1 MSERFLSKRP
11 IRAIGWAFFLLT
23 LVFSI
28 PAESV
33 LTQQGEPSHE
43 TAHDHGVSSSQPAGP
58 QWEGSLEGIAFSD
71 RNHHVA
77 GILVLLIGLTEL
89 REALAITLL
98 AWLRFL
104 LPAAMLSAG
113 SLLMVWSDHD
123 AWPIGSLNLT
133 ETFSGTDHEILQ
145 HKIYGILSLTV
156 GLIELLRRAG
166 LLHHTF
172 WNVPLP
178 AFAVIGGLML
188 FLHRHGIHPSTQA
201 IALNHAVM
209 GTMAIVAGS
218 CKLISA
224 RAASPSNP
232 AGLSRWKLTWV
243 GFILLIGLQLLF
255 YSE

>member
-1 MSERFLSKRP
+1 MFERVFPGRL
-11 IRAIGWAFFLLT
+11 ILTGWAFFLPIIFLI
-23 LVFSI
+23 LVAG
-28 PAESV
+28 PVAAQHGGV
-33 LTQQGEPSHE
+33 THE
-43 TAHDHGVSSSQPAGP
+43 TVHDHRVSSIHAAGP

-89 REALAITLL
+89 REAFAITLL

-104 LPAAMLSAG
+104 LPAALLSAG

-123 AWPIGSLNLT
+123 AWPIGSLNLA

-145 HKIYGILSLTV
+145 HKIYGILALAV
-156 GLIELLRRAG
+156 GLIEWLRRAG
-166 LLHHTF
+166 RLHHTF
-172 WNVPLP
+172 WNIPLP

-188 FLHRHGIHPSTQA
+188 FLHSHGIHPSAQA

-218 CKLISA
+218 CKLLSA
-224 RAASPSNP
+224 RAAAPPNP
-232 AGLSRWKLTWV
+232 AGLSRWKLTWA
-243 GFILLIGLQLLF
+243 GFILLIGIQLLF